1 MERNLFINDPFSA
14 CLRGLAGGK
23 CYVKHYLGNSG
34 DELIFA
40 GVSHLLRE
48 CGVIQTFNEGHADFI
63 LWPGGNPTMWKAN
76 IDGWREVLQEHGD
89 KPFVIAP
96 GTFEGRDH
104 GWVEVLNGASTI
116 SHVFAR
122 DVKSFEVLGRQCGA
136 GQFERALSHDP
147 ALALLNSE
155 WLKVQRDSA
164 ERRYTLI
171 AMRDD
176 HEACLEGRSG
186 LRGVL
191 LKTMPAVI
199 RRKLEWRDRFGQRI
213 GRLEA
218 IASSLPKG
226 ECVRMHDVSA
236 ANPSVFYDTIRQ
248 AKEVHTDRL
257 HVMLM
262 AAMLGKPVVA
272 YATSYG
278 KLESVY
284 QRSLAGWADV
294 TFRQFVDQRPVPPH
308 AA

>member
-1 MERNLFINDPFSA
+1 MEVNLFTDDPFSA
-14 CLRGLAGGK
+14 CLRGLAGK
-23 CYVKHYLGNSG
+23 NCYVKHYIGNSG

-48 CGVIQTFNEGHADFI
+48 CGVNQTFDESRADFV

-89 KPFVIAP
+89 KPFIIAP
-96 GTFEGRDH
+96 GTFEGSAH
-104 GWVEVLNGASTI
+104 GWVGVLNGAKTI
-116 SHVFAR
+116 TNVFAR
-122 DVKSFEVLGRQCGA
+122 DAKSFGVLTRQCGE
-136 GQFERALSHDP
+136 GRFDRALSHDP

-155 WLKVQRDSA
+155 WLRGQKESA
-164 ERRYTLI
+164 EQRFTLI

-176 HEACLEGRSG
+176 HEASLEGPSG
-186 LRGVL
+186 LRGAIVAA
-191 LKTMPAVI
+191 MPARI
-199 RRKLEWRDRFGQRI
+199 RRKLEWREGFRQRM
-213 GRLEA
+213 RRVEA
-218 IASSLPKG
+218 IAASLPKC
-226 ECVRMHDVSA
+226 ERIRMHDVSA

-262 AAMLGKPVVA
+262 AAMLGKRVIA

-294 TFRQFVDQRPVPPH
+294 TFRQNVDHSSEPTH

>member
-76 IDGWREVLQEHGD
+76 IDGWREVLQEHVG
-89 KPFVIAP
+89 KRFIIAP
-96 GTFEGRDH
+96 GTFEGSEH
-104 GWVEVLNGASTI
+104 GWVDVLNGATMV

-122 DVKSFEVLGRQCGA
+122 DVKSFDVLGQRCGA
-136 GQFERALSHDP
+136 GQFERGLSHDP

-155 WLKVQRDSA
+155 WLNVQKASA
-164 ERRYTLI
+164 ERRFTLI

-176 HEACLEGRSG
+176 HEAGVERERGVG
-186 LRGVL
+186 GVL
-191 LKTMPAVI
+191 LRTMPSMI
-199 RRKLEWRDRFGQRI
+199 RRKIEWRDHFRKRMKK
-213 GRLEA
+213 LEA
-218 IASSLPKG
+218 IAASLPKG
-226 ECVRMHDVSA
+226 ERSRVHDVSS
-236 ANPSVFYDTIRQ
+236 ANPSVFFDTIRQ

-284 QRSLAGWADV
+284 NRSLAGWADV
-294 TFRQFVDQRPVPPH
+294 TFRQFVDQRPVPSH